1 MNIISLN
8 LNEMP
13 KVFFWD
19 VDIESLDLG
28 RDYFFVISRILSF
41 STVEFLCNNID
52 IIRTQFDMEVIQEVL
67 ENTDELISEDIYK
80 LISEAYG
87 IPNYSRFLSITV

>member
-19 VDIESLDLG
+19 VDIRTLDLT
-28 RDYFFVISRILSF
+28 RNYFFIISRILSF
-41 STVEFLCNNID
+41 STIDVLCSNID
-52 IIRTQFDMEVIQEVL
+52 IIKTQFEMSVIQEVL
-67 ENTDELISEDIYK
+67 ENTDELISEDIYM
-80 LISEAYG
+80 LMSE
-87 IPNYSRFLSITV
+87 